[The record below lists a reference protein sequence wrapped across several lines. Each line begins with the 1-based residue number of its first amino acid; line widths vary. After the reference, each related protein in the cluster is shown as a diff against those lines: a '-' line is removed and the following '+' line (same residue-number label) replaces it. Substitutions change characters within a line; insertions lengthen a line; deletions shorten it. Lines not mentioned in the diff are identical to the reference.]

1 MLMQPA
7 KRLLRCAPILA
18 ASLLCACGSGSSPT
32 ISIDVIGTEIGP
44 FERGVRLSSAGQLV
58 RAATAE
64 GLVALDEHGRVGP
77 ALADRWIVTDDGR
90 SYIFRLREGLWA
102 NGESITAET
111 ARRALREALAA
122 LDGTGLAQELAGIE
136 DVRAMTGRVV
146 EIRLGRPVPDLLQLL
161 AQPELGLFRDGRG
174 AGPMRL
180 GRAGPL
186 AVLSPIP
193 PMRLGRPQPENWR
206 ESARDVRLHAL
217 PAHTATRRFAEGEVD
232 IVLGGRFQSY
242 PLAASVA
249 GLSRRML
256 RIDPAPGLL
265 GLAVLTTAG
274 PLGSAA
280 TREALAMAIDRAA
293 LASVLGV
300 PGWTPTSR
308 LAAPGHPDDSG
319 AISERW
325 SDLSID
331 QRRAQAAARIARMA
345 RGGAARPL
353 RLGLPAGPGAD
364 ALFARISED
373 FAAIGVPLQRVG
385 EGDPADLRLLDVV
398 ARYGRV
404 EWYLGQLSCA
414 AARGQ
419 CSAEADA
426 RLAEARLEADPARR
440 AALLAQA
447 EAQLTETNV
456 FIPLGPPVRWSLV
469 RERTPGFVENP
480 AAFHPLPPLAQRP
493 R

>member
-1 MLMQPA
+1 MLPSG
-7 KRLLRCAPILA
+7 RLLHSAPIWA
-18 ASLLCACGSGSSPT
+18 AILLGSCGGGSSPT
-32 ISIDVIGTEIGP
+32 IAIDVIGSEAAP
-44 FERGVRLSSAGQLV
+44 FERGVRLSPAGQLV

-64 GLVALDEHGRVGP
+64 GLVALDEQGRVGP

-90 SYIFRLREGLWA
+90 SYIFRLREGVWG
-102 NGESITAET
+102 NGENITAEQ
-111 ARRALREALAA
+111 ARDALRTALAA

-136 DVRAMTGRVV
+136 EVRAMTGRVV

-161 AQPELGLFRDGRG
+161 AQPELGLLRGGGG

-206 ESARDVRLHAL
+206 DSVRDVQLHAL
-217 PAHTATRRFAEGEVD
+217 PAHTATRRFSQGEVD

-274 PLGSAA
+274 PLGSPE

-293 LASVLGV
+293 LASALGV

-308 LAAPGHPDDSG
+308 LAAPGLPDDSG
-319 AISERW
+319 VIPERW
-325 SDLSID
+325 AGLSLD
-331 QRRAQAAARIARMA
+331 QRRAQAAARIARLA
-345 RGGAARPL
+345 RGGAVSPL
-353 RLGLPAGPGAD
+353 RFGLPEGPGAD

-373 FAAIGVPLQRVG
+373 LAAIGVPLQRVG

-426 RLAEARLEADPARR
+426 RLAEARLEGDPARR

-469 RERTPGFVENP
+469 RERTPGFVENA